1 RRAIIS
7 IRDRRLAS
15 GITDLGGG
23 GISCATGEM
32 AHRSGLGIEVNL
44 DVVHLKEP
52 DLAPWE
58 IWVSESQERML
69 LSVPESNF
77 SDVLEIFENEDL
89 EACVLGRFD
98 ESGKL
103 RVRYRDFTVCDL
115 DLEFLYH
122 PPRVT
127 RRSCKVEYLPVPCN
141 VPEPKDITEELLR
154 LLSDPNI
161 RSREEVVR
169 TYDHEVRGCTAIK
182 PLQGDLAGPND
193 AAVIKPLKDSWMGV
207 VISCGINP
215 FYPDPYWM
223 AAASIEE
230 AIRNNASVGGRR
242 VALLD
247 NFVWGNPERED
258 RMGSL
263 VRAAEACYEFS
274 KAFDAPFISGKDS
287 LYNESPL
294 GPVRPTLLITGIG
307 ILPDIRKAV
316 TVHLKKE
323 GDPLY
328 VLGTT
333 KDELAG
339 SAYLRSKG
347 INGGECPKVDA
358 KTSKEIIRALTKAID
373 SGLVAACHDV
383 SEGGIGVAAAEMAM
397 ASGLGLSLDL
407 RDVPSEVK
415 RSDLVLF
422 SESASR
428 FLVEVKKDRLR
439 EFEEVFQS
447 VIHGRVGVVGG
458 RTFKIVGLDGKTWEA
473 SISELRRAWRGG

>member
-1 RRAIIS
+1 
-7 IRDRRLAS
+7 
-15 GITDLGGG
+15 
-23 GISCATGEM
+23 
-32 AHRSGLGIEVNL
+32 
-44 DVVHLKEP
+44 
-52 DLAPWE
+52 
-58 IWVSESQERML
+58 
-69 LSVPESNF
+69 
-77 SDVLEIFENEDL
+77 
-89 EACVLGRFD
+89 
-98 ESGKL
+98 
-103 RVRYRDFTVCDL
+103 
-115 DLEFLYH
+115 
-122 PPRVT
+122 
-127 RRSCKVEYLPVPCN
+127 
-141 VPEPKDITEELLR
+141 
-154 LLSDPNI
+154 
-161 RSREEVVR
+161 
-169 TYDHEVRGCTAIK
+169 
-182 PLQGDLAGPND
+182 
-193 AAVIKPLKDSWMGV
+193 
-207 VISCGINP
+207 
-215 FYPDPYWM
+215 
-223 AAASIEE
+223 
-230 AIRNNASVGGRR
+230 
-242 VALLD
+242 
-247 NFVWGNPERED
+247 WGNPERED

-287 LYNESPL
+287 LYNESLL

-428 FLVEVKKDRLR
+428 FLVEVKKDHLR

-447 VIHGRVGVVGG
+447 VIHGRAGVVGG